1 MGKKIIDLKG
11 KPIDNVK
18 AIKAR
23 LVAGERPYAV
33 AADLGLD
40 YMVVYKIATGKTWKE
55 VQVQGADG
63 RITPPRSMAL
73 STEQR
78 DLIWA
83 EKRRTAATNAD
94 LAKQFGVSESSIARG
109 MRDARALLAARV
121 QRLNI
126 TSGNN
131 DMAMEMYGLGA
142 EEADMLLEIAATQQL
157 SERLARE
164 LSEED

>member
-1 MGKKIIDLKG
+1 MGKKITDLKG
-11 KPIDNVK
+11 KPVDNVK
-18 AIKAR
+18 AIKTR
-23 LVAGERPYAV
+23 LLAGEKPYAV

-40 YMVVYKIATGKTWKE
+40 YMVVYKIAVGKTWKE
-55 VQVQGADG
+55 VHVEGADG
-63 RITPPRSMAL
+63 RITPPRAMAL
-73 STEQR
+73 SADQR

-83 EKRRTAATNAD
+83 EKRRTSATNAV
-94 LAKQFGVSESSIARG
+94 LAQQFGVSESSIARG

-131 DMAMEMYGLGA
+131 DMAMQMYGLNA
-142 EEADMLLEIAATQQL
+142 EEADVLLETAATQQL

-164 LSEED
+164 LAEEN